1 MKIAAMGENSQTTEG
16 KKPVEDNLAVQIS
29 QTDSPPPL
37 LQNLIKPD
45 MPPRWCWRRISKCIL
60 TIS

>member
-1 MKIAAMGENSQTTEG
+1 MKIAAMGENSQTAEG
-16 KKPVEDNLAVQIS
+16 KKPVGENLADQKS
-29 QTDSPPPL
+29 QTDSPL

-45 MPPRWCWRRISKCIL
+45 MPPCWCWRRISKCLL